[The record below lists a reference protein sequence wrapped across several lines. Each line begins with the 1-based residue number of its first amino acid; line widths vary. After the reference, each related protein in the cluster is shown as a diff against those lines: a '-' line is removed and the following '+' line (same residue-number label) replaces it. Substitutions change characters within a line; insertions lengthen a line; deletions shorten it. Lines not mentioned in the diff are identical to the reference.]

1 MTTKRL
7 AILFAFVTLG
17 LSAVFLLPKS
27 AAQPTGINL
36 LLRDNIAGWT
46 GHDSEVTQKERDV
59 LGSGGT
65 EFARKIYEHPQWRNF
80 TLLVSIVLSGHDM
93 SNSIHR
99 PERCLDAQGWTILDS
114 DVEPIRLGERGSFS
128 TTRLH
133 NRRTIARDGKPV
145 AQDALTYYW
154 FVGEN
159 EATASHWGRFFVDN
173 GDRLLRG
180 VNQRWAFITI
190 TGLIAPR
197 ATPEEQA
204 EITKWVDTQMRGFIA
219 ELAPTIHKDTLHYD

>member
-7 AILFAFVTLG
+7 TVLVAFVALG

-36 LLRDNIAGWT
+36 LLRDNVAGWS
-46 GHDSEVTQKERDV
+46 GRDSEITQEERDV
-59 LGSGGT
+59 LGGGGT

-93 SNSIHR
+93 SSSIHR

-114 DVEPIRLGERGSFS
+114 ETTPIRLGHLGTFS

-133 NRRTIARDGKPV
+133 NRRTISRDGKPA
-145 AQDALTYYW
+145 AQDAITHYW

-159 EATASHWGRFFVDN
+159 KATASHWGRFFVDN
-173 GDRLLRG
+173 TDRLLRG

-190 TGLIAPR
+190 TGLVAPR
-197 ATPEEQA
+197 TTPEEQA
-204 EITKWVDTQMRGFIA
+204 AITKWVDTQMRGFIA